1 MQFQEDMEMK
11 PLMGTSTDGLIPM
24 GHLPNMASISAIS
37 AEHNRAR
44 EAQMQHFA
52 HYEMVKN
59 ETKESQEIMD
69 HQPDDQKSYHDLSI
83 AKKQK
88 LE

>member
-11 PLMGTSTDGLIPM
+11 PLMGTSSDGLMPM
-24 GHLPNMASISAIS
+24 GLPNMASISAIS

-44 EAQMQHFA
+44 EVQMQHFA
-52 HYEMVKN
+52 QYETIKN
-59 ETKESQEIMD
+59 EAKEAHENMD
-69 HQPDDQKSYHDLSI
+69 HQTDDQKSYHDLSI